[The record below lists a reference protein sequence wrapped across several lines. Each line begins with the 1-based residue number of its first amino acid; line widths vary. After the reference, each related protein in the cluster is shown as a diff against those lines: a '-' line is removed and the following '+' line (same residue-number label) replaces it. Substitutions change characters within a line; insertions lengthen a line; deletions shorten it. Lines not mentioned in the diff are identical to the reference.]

1 MLFSGKHTNY
11 LDSLR
16 YAMLKYKAWKEKQL
30 FIMAISIIGT
40 QIQNM
45 NPLDH
50 ILGRTSRRARLIFI
64 DKYGKMQTEIY
75 LMGTKC
81 TTKTGTL
88 QIIRFQTSNY
98 VNAKSI
104 RSTTGNNCQ
113 KLKET
118 SLEIGLMRL
127 DILLLNGMDR
137 KKGLLGIENMGRELG
152 KQESRLRLCVKNV
165 AQPLLLKPIIKSIAQ
180 TSVRQKPEEN
190 LVLIMSLKSVN
201 FAVQSTQ
208 QINTASL
215 GFAQISVENLVI
227 GQRYK
232 NKQHVKVYI
241 SREAA

>member
-1 MLFSGKHTNY
+1 MLPSVKYTNY

-30 FIMAISIIGT
+30 FIMAISITGT

-50 ILGRTSRRARLIFI
+50 ILGRTSRRAPLIFI
-64 DKYGKMQTEIY
+64 DKYGKTPTEIY
-75 LMGTKC
+75 LMGMKCITKME
-81 TTKTGTL
+81 TL

-104 RSTTGNNCQ
+104 KSTTANSCQ
-113 KLKET
+113 KLKGM
-118 SLEIGLMRL
+118 SLEIESMTLGT
-127 DILLLNGMDR
+127 LLPNGTDQ
-137 KKGLLGIENMGRELG
+137 KKVLSGIENMEKELG
-152 KQESRLRLCVKNV
+152 RTGSLSKLFAKSV
-165 AQPLLLKPIIKSIAQ
+165 ALHSQLKLTTKSIAQ
-180 TSVRQKPEEN
+180 TNASQKLEES
-190 LVLIMSLKSVN
+190 LALIMSLGSVN

-208 QINTASL
+208 KINTASL
-215 GFAQISVENLVI
+215 SFAQISAENLVI

-232 NKQHVKVYI
+232 NNQNVKVYI